1 MLGQKLSAETA
12 EAKRIDRSQ
21 GDTTMQVIAQ
31 NMQDMIDNCLRF
43 HASYLGATE
52 TAGSCLINR
61 DFVGGI
67 LQPDEIN
74 ALLALYTAG
83 TITQETLLQRLAD
96 GEVLGDDF
104 DVEAELE
111 ATATAGLGMGDGT
124 LAVVANGS
132 GPSPA

>member
-1 MLGQKLSAETA
+1 
-12 EAKRIDRSQ
+12 
-21 GDTTMQVIAQ
+21 MQVIAQ
-31 NMQDMIDNCLRF
+31 NMQDMIDNCLQF
-43 HASYLGATE
+43 HAQYLGNREAP
-52 TAGSCLINR
+52 GSCLINR

-67 LQPDEIN
+67 MEPDQIN

-111 ATATAGLGMGDGT
+111 ATAAGGLGMADG
-124 LAVVANGS
+124 
-132 GPSPA
+132 SPADTQSLPIA